1 MMDESEVVLALQ
13 NKLMVKSQKVV
24 AQELGIST
32 SYLNDILKMRRKIS
46 EKVGLMLGFEKVWR
60 KIK

>member
-1 MMDESEVVLALQ
+1 MDESEVVLALQ